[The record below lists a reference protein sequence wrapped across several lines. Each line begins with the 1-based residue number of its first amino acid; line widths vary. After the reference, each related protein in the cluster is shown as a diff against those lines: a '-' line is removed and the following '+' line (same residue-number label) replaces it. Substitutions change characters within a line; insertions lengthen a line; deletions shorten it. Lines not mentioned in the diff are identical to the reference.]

1 MTLIFSYLIAQ
12 FFIYPMKFKHL
23 TLALGLLVTGLFISC
38 EKEKNTV
45 TGSFSL
51 KVNDTLY
58 TVNKQLTATLHDTA
72 KTGSFLVISG
82 LTAQNNMV
90 TVNVIFPDKQLKPG
104 TYVLSD
110 EALNSIAWSRH
121 LYSDIYSADNVGKG
135 ASTVIKLESISE
147 TKAKGTFT
155 GVIISDDD
163 PSLEKTVTEGYFEVS
178 VLTLK

>member
-1 MTLIFSYLIAQ
+1 
-12 FFIYPMKFKHL
+12 MKLNHL
-23 TLALGLLVTGLFISC
+23 TLALGLLVTGLFLGC
-38 EKEKNTV
+38 EKEKNTA
-45 TGSFSL
+45 TGIFSL

-104 TYVLSD
+104 TYLLS
-110 EALNSIAWSRH
+110 AQNLNSIAWTRH
-121 LYSDIYSADNVGKG
+121 LYSGIYSADDTGKG
-135 ASTVIKLESISE
+135 GTATITLETISE

-155 GVIISDDD
+155 GVIISDED
-163 PSLEKTVTEGYFEVS
+163 PSLKKTVTEGKFEVS
-178 VLTLK
+178 VLALK